1 MAQGW
6 GAAESSWHW
15 NVTLVASVAANSKCA
30 VATPLGSDGFEVIE
44 RTGGAVST
52 VQGNEATSLAPS
64 VLTAFTWKVCD
75 PSARA
80 EYDCGLEHNE
90 KPSPSSW
97 HWKVA
102 IVSGGS
108 MWNVKLAVLWL
119 DGFEGPESM
128 TGWGGAAAVA
138 GRVSGTA
145 TRPAASV
152 AAKRRTQLTGRQQ
165 PDGARR
171 TP

>member
-1 MAQGW
+1 MVRGRYYARVVT
-6 GAAESSWHW
+6 AE
-15 NVTLVASVAANSKCA
+15 VV
-30 VATPLGSDGFEVIE
+30 G
-44 RTGGAVST
+44 TGGGVVSI
-52 VQGNEATSLAPS
+52 VQGNEATALAPS
-64 VLTAFTWKVCD
+64 GLTAFTWKVCD

-80 EYDCGLEHNE
+80 EYDCGLEHDV
-90 KPSPSSW
+90 KSSPSSL

-102 IVSGGS
+102 VASGGS